1 MKVQLSFFPFFI
13 DHSEFLPCFNH
24 LVIETH
30 PVDQLKQTSI
40 FDIEIDHKIGIFFLM
55 NQIQYVLCTVLSTQ
69 SDV

>member
-1 MKVQLSFFPFFI
+1 MYLSIFYLN
-13 DHSEFLPCFNH
+13 ECLPCFNH

-30 PVDQLKQTSI
+30 TVDQLKQTSI
-40 FDIEIDHKIGIFFLM
+40 FEIEMDHLRYFIKQEYL